1 MQHEY
6 LPANSRID
14 WVDYAKGICIV
25 WVVTLYGTN
34 FVQTTM
40 QATGW
45 MQFAVDFATPFR
57 MPDFFLL
64 SGLFVPRIMKRP
76 LRAYIDSKVLYFG
89 YFYAVWVTLKFVN
102 MEWHALLNLQW
113 SSLVPAYLQMYV
125 EPPSGP
131 LWFIYTL
138 AVFFVAIRAVRR
150 LPPLLVLSAAIALQL
165 AVADT
170 EWGFKVG
177 DKFSRYFVFF
187 YSGYLLSPHV
197 FRAAQW
203 VGSRLTLSLA
213 LFAIWFAVELTAV
226 ALRITH
232 LPGMQLALGYAG
244 AFAIEL
250 LATLLCRLPWMGWL
264 RYLGSHS
271 LVVYLGFVVPMGMM
285 RRFLET
291 PPISDV
297 GTLSLAVTVL
307 SIVGALLLHYAV
319 RTTALRFL
327 FERPAWTSLE
337 KRAPIAAESTAP
349 V

>member
-6 LPANSRID
+6 LPMNSRID

-25 WVVTLYGTN
+25 WVVTLYSTN

-76 LRAYIDSKVLYFG
+76 LRTYIDSKFLYFG
-89 YFYAVWVTLKFVN
+89 YFYAVWATLKFVN
-102 MEWHALLNLQW
+102 MEWHVLLSPQW
-113 SSLVPAYLQMYV
+113 PSLIPAYLQMYV
-125 EPPSGP
+125 EPPTGP
-131 LWFIYTL
+131 LWFLYTL
-138 AVFFVAIRAVRR
+138 AVFFVAVRAMRR
-150 LPPLLVLSAAIALQL
+150 LPTLLVLGAAIALQL

-170 EWGFKVG
+170 EWSFKVG

-203 VGSRLTLSLA
+203 ISSRLTLSLA
-213 LFAIWFAVELTAV
+213 LFAAWFAVELTAV

-250 LATLLCRLPWMGWL
+250 LASLLCRLPWMGWL
-264 RYLGSHS
+264 RYLGRHS
-271 LVVYLGFVVPMGMM
+271 LIVYLGFVVPMGLM
-285 RRFLET
+285 RRFVET

-307 SIVGALLLHYAV
+307 SIGGALLLYHMV
-319 RTTALRFL
+319 RATPVRFL
-327 FERPAWTSLE
+327 FERPAWASLG
-337 KRAPIAAESTAP
+337 KRTLVAAESAAP